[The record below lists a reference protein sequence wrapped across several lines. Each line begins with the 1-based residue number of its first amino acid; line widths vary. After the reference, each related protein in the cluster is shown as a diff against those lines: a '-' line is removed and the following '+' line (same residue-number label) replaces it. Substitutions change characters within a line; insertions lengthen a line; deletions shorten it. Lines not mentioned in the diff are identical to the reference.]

1 LARSQDRNPAALAAD
16 EIPAIVSPAANRTQS
31 AAQRAAELQ
40 ALQPEFGQVLDN
52 STVFF
57 PRNRA
62 TKAIDDSLT
71 TVELGAMSKNQLS
84 ARLRRQLDAEQAAAN
99 DAAGIAP
106 GSNMNAKLTARN
118 VHNLRVQ
125 LDSELAKAGNVGETA
140 LSNRERA
147 AMYAYRRNLNGL
159 LDEVDGFTD
168 ISRRY
173 SEPFSLQAAEKA
185 GREALRP
192 GGSTE
197 EIQAALQA
205 MATDAERAMFRQG
218 LQQQILDTI
227 QRTGAEQFTRRV
239 GADSTSNDL
248 ISRLEVVLG
257 PDAASQ
263 IEAAAQRYATFARTN
278 RGIESGLDAFESAL
292 FGPRTVQQDT
302 GALADTIDAVSRATV
317 GIVGGAQS
325 RRLATAS
332 MQSVRG
338 TAVSNELTRMLTTQ
352 DTDRAI
358 AEIFEYLQPRPR
370 YNVQGGALGTGMAI
384 EGLND

>member
-1 LARSQDRNPAALAAD
+1 LAAD

-185 GREALRP
+185 GRER
-192 GGSTE
+192 
-197 EIQAALQA
+197 
-205 MATDAERAMFRQG
+205 
-218 LQQQILDTI
+218 
-227 QRTGAEQFTRRV
+227 
-239 GADSTSNDL
+239 
-248 ISRLEVVLG
+248 
-257 PDAASQ
+257 
-263 IEAAAQRYATFARTN
+263 N
-278 RGIESGLDAFESAL
+278 RSD
-292 FGPRTVQQDT
+292 Q
-302 GALADTIDAVSRATV
+302 
-317 GIVGGAQS
+317 
-325 RRLATAS
+325 
-332 MQSVRG
+332 
-338 TAVSNELTRMLTTQ
+338 
-352 DTDRAI
+352 
-358 AEIFEYLQPRPR
+358 
-370 YNVQGGALGTGMAI
+370 
-384 EGLND
+384 